1 MRKARKGFT
10 TVELV
15 ITLALIGVLSA
26 MSAVT
31 IAAMVNIQGN
41 AGQTASV
48 TEQVDAASRKIAETV
63 SFISVKNAVCDFEVS
78 ACEDEQI
85 TFENRANSTEYCPGF
100 AGTALNLT
108 TNYAGSDPYLNYSY
122 SEKYTSIKSIVFS
135 YDLTLSLMKVV
146 INPSSG
152 SATTRMYSLEVL
164 R

>member
-1 MRKARKGFT
+1 MRKARKAFT

-48 TEQVDAASRKIAETV
+48 TEQVDAASRKIAETL

-78 ACEDEQI
+78 ACEDSQI
-85 TFENRANSTEYCPGF
+85 TFENQVNSTEYCLGF
-100 AGTALNLT
+100 AGNALNLT

-122 SEKYTSIKSIVFS
+122 SENYTSIKSIVFS
-135 YDLTLSLMKVV
+135 FDSALSLMKVV
-146 INPSSG
+146 INPTSG
-152 SATTRMYSLEVL
+152 SATTHMYSLEVL